1 MPDLQELLDHLVAEY
16 VPGAVALVDRDGD
29 VEFAAAGV
37 ARADGTPMQRDTIV
51 RAASITKPILGALT
65 MMLVEDGTLRLDA
78 PVGEWL
84 PEIADPTVL
93 RRPDGPVD
101 DVVRADRPITVEDL
115 LTFRGGHGFPSD
127 FSYPVVEKI
136 SGDLLQGPPQ
146 PQQVP
151 APDEWMRRVSTVPL
165 LHQPGDGWTYNTGAD
180 ILGVL
185 LARAAVVGLPE
196 LLQQRIFQPLG
207 MVDTGFSVPGDK
219 RDRLADFWVDDES
232 GNRNVDDAANSSAWL
247 DEPPFPSG
255 AGGLVTTVDDWWRFG
270 RMLVGGGELDGVRL
284 LSPAS
289 VEAMTTDRLNAEQK
303 QWGEL
308 FLDGQGWGYCGSV
321 DRDGPDVWNV
331 AGRFGWVGGTGTSAH
346 VIGSQQRVAL
356 LFTQLQVGGPQ
367 TGDLLHEFW
376 AYSAT
381 D

>member
-93 RRPDGPVD
+93 RRPDRPVD
-101 DVVRADRPITVEDL
+101 DVVPADRPITVEDL

-136 SGDLLQGPPQ
+136 SGDLLQGPPH

-185 LARAAVVGLPE
+185 LARAAGVGLPE

-207 MVDTGFSVPGDK
+207 MVDTGFSVPADK
-219 RDRLADFWVDDES
+219 RDRLADYWVDDES
-232 GNRNVDDAANSSAWL
+232 GNRNVDDAAIESAWL

-270 RMLVGGGELDGVRL
+270 RMLVGGGEFDGVRL

-289 VEAMTTDRLNAEQK
+289 VEAMTTDRLERGAEAV
-303 QWGEL
+303 GRTVPRRPGLGLLRIGGRGRAGGLERRRPVSA
-308 FLDGQGWGYCGSV
+308 GSV
-321 DRDGPDVWNV
+321 AP
-331 AGRFGWVGGTGTSAH
+331 APPPT
-346 VIGSQQRVAL
+346 
-356 LFTQLQVGGPQ
+356 
-367 TGDLLHEFW
+367 
-376 AYSAT
+376 
-381 D
+381 